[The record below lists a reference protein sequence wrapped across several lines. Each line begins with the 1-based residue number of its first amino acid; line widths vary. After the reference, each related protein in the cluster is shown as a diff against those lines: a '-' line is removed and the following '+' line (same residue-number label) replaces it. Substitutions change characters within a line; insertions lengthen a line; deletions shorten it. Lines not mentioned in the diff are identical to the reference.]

1 MPKGKNENSGS
12 LSRRGLLRQA
22 VATGTALGA
31 FSGGMSAP
39 FNFVQLAL
47 AENHPP
53 IGTWPDGASGSSVTV
68 GIAVPRT
75 GTYAE
80 LGEDELKGMQLAIEH
95 INEGNELIKK
105 TSPKTKKGVLGKEV
119 KYVVAD
125 FRGRAEYGSSGAIA
139 LHHREQSDRNDRLD
153 LERGGGGDEQARGT
167 RKGHLSDRHF
177 RLE

>member
-1 MPKGKNENSGS
+1 MNKLGRPTCLKGKMKTQADC
-12 LSRRGLLRQA
+12 RDAALLRQA

-31 FSGGMSAP
+31 FSGGIPSP
-39 FNFVQLAL
+39 FNFVQRAL
-47 AENHPP
+47 AVDHPP

-80 LGEDELKGMQLAIEH
+80 SGEDELKGMQLAIEH

-105 TSPKTKKGVLGKEV
+105 ISPKTKKGVLGKEV

-125 FRGRAEYGSSGAIA
+125 FGGQAEYGSSGAIA
-139 LHHREQSDRNDRLD
+139 LHHRE
-153 LERGGGGDEQARGT
+153 
-167 RKGHLSDRHF
+167 
-177 RLE
+177 

>member
-80 LGEDELKGMQLAIEH
+80 SGEDELKGMQLAIEH
-95 INEGNELIKK
+95 INEGRSFLSTVALIS
-105 TSPKTKKGVLGKEV
+105 TPIETAS
-119 KYVVAD
+119 A
-125 FRGRAEYGSSGAIA
+125 S
-139 LHHREQSDRNDRLD
+139 
-153 LERGGGGDEQARGT
+153 
-167 RKGHLSDRHF
+167 
-177 RLE
+177 